1 MYAIIPIEKEGRI
14 QMIPASLFPLITAI
28 ISNLAAQIAKT
39 IVYYYKSGEWDMH
52 WVIAS
57 GGFPSSHSSTVTA
70 LAMSI
75 GIQEGFNSA
84 LFAVTTIFA
93 FIVMYDACHVRY
105 YSGKN
110 IELVQQLIKDLK
122 DEAQI
127 NIAYDEPIYKEN
139 LKTVLGHKFTEVV
152 GGFIVGLIV
161 PILICPLFL
170 R

>member
-1 MYAIIPIEKEGRI
+1 
-14 QMIPASLFPLITAI
+14 MIPASLFPLITAI

-57 GGFPSSHSSTVTA
+57 GGFPSSHSSTVTS

>member
-1 MYAIIPIEKEGRI
+1 MYAIIQIEKEGRI

>member
-1 MYAIIPIEKEGRI
+1 MYAIIRIEKEGRI